1 MDLGC
6 LVSRKDKTVEEEDD
20 KYKPKKKN
28 KNKNANKTDEYSFSH
43 EGEITHLNYRA
54 HFAAVDTL

>member
-20 KYKPKKKN
+20 KYKPKKKKKEAYEDVLPGRLRSTRKERTN
-28 KNKNANKTDEYSFSH
+28 
-43 EGEITHLNYRA
+43 I
-54 HFAAVDTL
+54 